1 MAATLLADVVNCLR
15 AASRAFAHQ
24 AKASSNLPKTCGEIC
39 VGPLI
44 CKFRAPAPFEALGK
58 DMDKAG
64 VVALPKICKVGAGA
78 LACVSSPISAGHHR
92 RTYTDDGKNGKEDKQ
107 VMITENQR
115 VFSNELPKVGLKL
128 STNKAMDCTA
138 ASLASTV
145 DSALT
150 WLAASLARVIF
161 TVFQT

>member
-1 MAATLLADVVNCLR
+1 
-15 AASRAFAHQ
+15 
-24 AKASSNLPKTCGEIC
+24 
-39 VGPLI
+39 
-44 CKFRAPAPFEALGK
+44 
-58 DMDKAG
+58 MDKAG

-92 RTYTDDGKNGKEDKQ
+92 RTYTDDGKKRKRRQAGDDNRKSKEF
-107 VMITENQR
+107 
-115 VFSNELPKVGLKL
+115 FSNELPKVGLKL

>member
-1 MAATLLADVVNCLR
+1 M
-15 AASRAFAHQ
+15 
-24 AKASSNLPKTCGEIC
+24 
-39 VGPLI
+39 
-44 CKFRAPAPFEALGK
+44 
-58 DMDKAG
+58 
-64 VVALPKICKVGAGA
+64 VALPKICKVGAGA

-107 VMITENQR
+107 VMITENQKS
-115 VFSNELPKVGLKL
+115 FISNELPKVGLKL

-145 DSALT
+145 DSALI
-150 WLAASLARVIF
+150 WLAASLVRVIF